1 MPGIRPCQHCGKQIS
16 QTCCLCR
23 TSSHVRL
30 SYRSVGGQELE
41 LVNFPGLPAASH
53 EIHRC
58 GVAFPCR
65 LCKALGVLLDTFR
78 RKEDMLKPSPLPG
91 PRQSNFQ
98 ARKLL
103 RTGTRHPRLKGDSR
117 PEEGWPVT
125 NWKDVDGGKPGLI
138 LLPHEC
144 AAILAVCPRPQSA
157 RNTR

>member
-1 MPGIRPCQHCGKQIS
+1 MP
-16 QTCCLCR
+16 
-23 TSSHVRL
+23 
-30 SYRSVGGQELE
+30 
-41 LVNFPGLPAASH
+41 
-53 EIHRC
+53 
-58 GVAFPCR
+58 
-65 LCKALGVLLDTFR
+65 
-78 RKEDMLKPSPLPG
+78 KPSPLPG

-144 AAILAVCPRPQSA
+144 AAILTVCQRPSKELGIALQ
-157 RNTR
+157 TRATANSEVFLCLGD

>member
-1 MPGIRPCQHCGKQIS
+1 MPRHQPVLGG
-16 QTCCLCR
+16 
-23 TSSHVRL
+23 RL
-30 SYRSVGGQELE
+30 NYYPSLSLDERALLLHTTNCHFLPSKVQERMSPTE
-41 LVNFPGLPAASH
+41 PFYGS
-53 EIHRC
+53 RQQ
-58 GVAFPCR
+58 
-65 LCKALGVLLDTFR
+65 
-78 RKEDMLKPSPLPG
+78 DMPKPSPLPG

-125 NWKDVDGGKPGLI
+125 NWKDVDVDGGKPGLI